1 MEGQRLDKVDSP
13 RLLCIGTNINLN
25 KIRSFIVRLNS
36 KINRKHER
44 GISRREFMAVATAL
58 TVVPSGVLGRSGNV
72 PPSNKLNIAGV
83 GVGGVGRAYLQG
95 VNSENIIALCDVDDK
110 YAANTYK
117 LYPKAKIYHDFR
129 KMLEKDKSIDAV
141 VIGTPD
147 HTHAV
152 VASTAIKM
160 GKHVYCAK
168 PLTKTVY
175 ESRMLA
181 HAAREAK
188 VCTQMSVQSDA
199 SESQRIL
206 CEWIWDGAIGPVREV
221 HVWSNRPIWPQGI
234 ERPKNTPPVPVGLD
248 WDMWLGPTP
257 YRPYHPAYV
266 PFKWRGWWDFGTGAL
281 GDMGCHTLVHISRA
295 LKLGH
300 PTSVH
305 ASSTKLFPETA
316 PTASMVHYDFPT
328 RGDMPAVKLTW
339 YDGGLKPRR
348 PEGLEDV
355 RQLGA
360 EGLIF
365 IGEKASML
373 CGFTGESPRIIP
385 ETRMK
390 QYKRPPKIL
399 PRSIGHYKEWIEA
412 CKGGEPAGC
421 NFNIGGP
428 LTEIVLLGNIAIRT
442 GKKLNWDGENM
453 KITNVPKAND
463 YLHYE
468 YRKGWTL

>member
-1 MEGQRLDKVDSP
+1 VKR
-13 RLLCIGTNINLN
+13 NL
-25 KIRSFIVRLNS
+25 KISH
-36 KINRKHER
+36 KQKH
-44 GISRREFMAVATAL
+44 GISRRDFMAAAAAFTI
-58 TVVPSGVLGRSGNV
+58 VPSGVLGRSSNV
-72 PPSNKLNIAGV
+72 PPSRKLNIAGV
-83 GVGGVGRAYLQG
+83 GVGGVGRAYIQG
-95 VNSENIIALCDVDDK
+95 VGSENIAALCDVDEK

-117 LYPKAKIYHDFR
+117 RYPRAKIYRDFR
-129 KMLEKDKSIDAV
+129 TMLEKEKNIDAV

-152 VASTAIKM
+152 IASMAIKM

-168 PLTKTVY
+168 PLTRTIY
-175 ESRMLA
+175 EARMLTQ
-181 HAAREAK
+181 AARKAK

-199 SESQRIL
+199 SEAQRIL

-234 ERPKNTPPVPVGLD
+234 ERPKDTPPVPAGLD
-248 WDMWLGPTP
+248 WDMWLGPAP

-281 GDMGCHTLVHISRA
+281 GDMGCHTFAHIARA
-295 LKLGH
+295 LKLKH
-300 PTSVH
+300 PTSIH

-316 PTASMVHYDFPT
+316 PSASIVHYDFSA
-328 RGDMPAVKLTW
+328 REGMPAVKMTW

-348 PEGLEDV
+348 PARLEDS
-355 RQLGA
+355 RRLGA

-365 IGEKASML
+365 IGEQASML
-373 CGFTGESPRIIP
+373 CGFTGESPRLIP

-390 QYKRPPKIL
+390 QYKRPPKTL
-399 PRSIGHYKEWIEA
+399 PRSIGHYEEWIEA
-412 CKGGEPAGC
+412 CKGGKPAGC
-421 NFNIGGP
+421 NFDIGGP
-428 LTEIVLLGNIAIRT
+428 LTEMTLLGNIAIRT

-453 KITNVPKAND
+453 KITNVPEAND

-468 YRKGWTL
+468 YRRGWTL

>member
-1 MEGQRLDKVDSP
+1 VKS
-13 RLLCIGTNINLN
+13 
-25 KIRSFIVRLNS
+25 KS
-36 KINRKHER
+36 KISQKGKS
-44 GISRREFMAVATAL
+44 GISRRDFMAATAAF
-58 TVVPSGVLGRSGNV
+58 TVVPSVVLGRSGNV
-72 PPSNKLNIAGV
+72 PPSNKLNITGV

-95 VNSENIIALCDVDDK
+95 VNSENIVALCDVDEK

-129 KMLEKDKSIDAV
+129 KMLEKDKNIDAV

-175 ESRMLA
+175 EARMLA
-181 HAAREAK
+181 EAAREAK

-199 SESQRIL
+199 SEAQRIL
-206 CEWIWDGAIGPVREV
+206 CEWIWDGSIGPVREV

-234 ERPKNTPPVPVGLD
+234 ERPKDMPPVPEGLD
-248 WDMWLGPTP
+248 WDMWLGPAP

-281 GDMGCHTLVHISRA
+281 GDMGCHTFAHIARA

-305 ASSTKLFPETA
+305 ASSTKLYPETA
-316 PTASMVHYDFPT
+316 PSASMVHYDFPA
-328 RGDMPAVKLTW
+328 REDMPPVKLTW
-339 YDGGLKPRR
+339 YDGGLRPRR
-348 PEGLEDV
+348 PDGLQDS
-355 RQLGA
+355 RKLGT

-365 IGEKASML
+365 IGDQASML
-373 CGFTGESPRIIP
+373 CGFTGENPMLIP
-385 ETRMK
+385 ESKMK
-390 QYKRPPKIL
+390 QYKRPPKTL

-412 CKGGEPAGC
+412 CKGGKAAGC
-421 NFNIGGP
+421 NFDIGGP

-442 GKKLNWDGENM
+442 GEKLNWDGENM
-453 KITNVPKAND
+453 KITNVPEAND
-463 YLHYE
+463 LLHYE
-468 YRKGWTL
+468 YREGWTL

>member
-1 MEGQRLDKVDSP
+1 MEGLRLIAV
-13 RLLCIGTNINLN
+13 N
-25 KIRSFIVRLNS
+25 KIRSFVVKGKS
-36 KINRKHER
+36 KLGHNQER
-44 GISRREFMAVATAL
+44 DISRRDFMAAAAAF
-58 TVVPSGVLGRSGNV
+58 TVVPSYVLGRGGNV
-72 PPSNKLNIAGV
+72 PPSKKLNIAGI

-95 VNSENIIALCDVDDK
+95 VNSENIVALCDVDQK

-117 LYPKAKIYHDFR
+117 LYPKAKIYRDFR
-129 KMLEKDKSIDAV
+129 KMLETDKSFDAI

-152 VASTAIKM
+152 VASTAIKT

-168 PLTKTVY
+168 PLTKTIY
-175 ESRMLA
+175 EARMLA
-181 HAAREAK
+181 EAARVAK
-188 VCTQMSVQSDA
+188 VSTQMSVQSDA
-199 SESQRIL
+199 SDAQRIL

-234 ERPKNTPPVPVGLD
+234 ERPKDTPPVPEGLD
-248 WDMWLGPTP
+248 WDKWLGPAP

-281 GDMGCHTLVHISRA
+281 GDMGCHTLDHICKA

-300 PTSVH
+300 PASVH
-305 ASSTKLFPETA
+305 ASSTRLFPETA
-316 PTASMVHYDFPT
+316 PSASMVHYDFPA
-328 RGDMPAVKLTW
+328 REGMPAVKLTW

-348 PEGLEDV
+348 PNGLADS
-355 RQLGA
+355 RKLAA

-365 IGEKASML
+365 VGEEGSML
-373 CGFTGESPRIIP
+373 CGFTGENPLLIP

-390 QYKRPPKIL
+390 EYKRPPRTI

-412 CKGGEPAGC
+412 CKGGKPAGC
-421 NFNIGGP
+421 NFDIGGP

-442 GKKLNWDGENM
+442 GEKLDWDSENM
-453 KITNVPKAND
+453 KITNVPEANN
-463 YLHYE
+463 YLHYK
-468 YRKGWTL
+468 YRDGWAL